1 MAPVAERAEGARPR
15 RVDWPAMRLLHGRQ
29 AALQAFRTRRAA
41 QHDPERHA
49 AVAAILAD
57 VRRRGDAALAD
68 LGERFDGVRLTSFGV
83 DDEAWRAAVA
93 EVEPGLAAAIDT
105 SIERVRAFHRR
116 QSAEGFVVA
125 GPDGVL
131 GQLTRPLERVGV
143 YVPAG
148 AATLV
153 SSLIMSAV
161 PAQVAGVPQVV
172 VATPPRR
179 DGSVDPALLL
189 AAERLGITEVYRLG
203 GAQAIAALAF
213 GTEAVPRVDKI
224 VGPGSAWVVIAMA
237 QVFGEVGIASLPGPT
252 ETLVVADDTADP
264 RHVAADLL
272 AQAEH
277 DGAEPV
283 LVTTDLAVWRR
294 VEAELEA
301 QLATLP
307 TAATA
312 RASLRERGSVALVAD
327 LDEALEVANAHAP
340 EHLCLLVRDPWA
352 WVGAVRHAGGVFVG
366 ETSLEALGDYAAGP
380 SHVMPT
386 GGTARFSSAINVR
399 DFQRLVPLVG
409 LSQAGV
415 EAIGPAA
422 ARLAR
427 AEGLEAHARA
437 IEARLPTDP
446 ARR

>member
-1 MAPVAERAEGARPR
+1 
-15 RVDWPAMRLLHGRQ
+15 MRLLHGRQ
-29 AALQAFRTRRAA
+29 AALTAFRARRAA

-49 AVAAILAD
+49 RVAAILDD
-57 VRRRGDAALAD
+57 VRRRGDEALAEY
-68 LGERFDGVRLTSFGV
+68 GERFDGVRLRTFAV
-83 DDEAWRAAVA
+83 DREDRARALA
-93 EVEPGLAAAIDT
+93 ELDPALLAAIDLA
-105 SIERVRAFHRR
+105 IERVRSFHRR
-116 QSAEGFVVA
+116 QPAEGFVADGV
-125 GPDGVL
+125 DGVL
-131 GQLTRPLERVGV
+131 GQLVRPLERVGV

-153 SSLIMSAV
+153 SSLIMTAV
-161 PAQVAGVPQVV
+161 PALVAGVTRVV

-179 DGSVDPALLL
+179 DGSVDPALLA
-189 AAERLGITEVYRLG
+189 AAERLGIDDVVRLG
-203 GAQAIAALAF
+203 GAHAIAALAY
-213 GTEAVPRVDKI
+213 GTASVPRVDKI

-252 ETLVVADDTADP
+252 ETLIVADDAADP
-264 RHVAADLL
+264 GHVAADLL

-283 LVTTDLAVWRR
+283 LVTTDAGLWAR
-294 VEAELEA
+294 VAEELER
-301 QLATLP
+301 QLASLP

-327 LDEALEVANAHAP
+327 LTEALEVANAHAP
-340 EHLCLLVRDPWA
+340 EHLCLLVRDPWS
-352 WVGAVRHAGGVFVG
+352 WVGAVRHAGGLFVG

-386 GGTARFSSAINVR
+386 GGTARFHSAINVR
-399 DFQRLVPLVG
+399 DFQRVMPLIG
-409 LSQAGV
+409 LSAAGV
-415 EAIGPAA
+415 AAIGPAA

-437 IEARLPTDP
+437 IESRLPAPTASVTEAP
-446 ARR
+446 AGEGPAAAA